1 MRICYSFID
10 SPGHSAGDLITYEHH
25 VNCESSNT
33 LHLNHGSQTTASKFC
48 TTVSTITFLESVAI
62 MIQQSLAD
70 AIIELGNGKGFQIT
84 GNTYDDFVVTSA
96 IEETPVVFD
105 RDAVIT
111 RAKEIESQIPWNE
124 LRATRNQLL
133 VDTDYA
139 ALADVTMSD
148 DMRTYRQALRD
159 LPANT
164 SDPSNPTWPTKP

>member
-1 MRICYSFID
+1 
-10 SPGHSAGDLITYEHH
+10 
-25 VNCESSNT
+25 
-33 LHLNHGSQTTASKFC
+33 
-48 TTVSTITFLESVAI
+48 
-62 MIQQSLAD
+62 MIQQSLAY
-70 AIIELGNGKGFQIT
+70 AIIELGNGKGFQVT

-111 RAKEIESQIPWNE
+111 RAKEIETQIPWNE

-133 VDTDYA
+133 ADTDYA

-164 SDPSNPTWPTKP
+164 SDPLNPTWPTKP